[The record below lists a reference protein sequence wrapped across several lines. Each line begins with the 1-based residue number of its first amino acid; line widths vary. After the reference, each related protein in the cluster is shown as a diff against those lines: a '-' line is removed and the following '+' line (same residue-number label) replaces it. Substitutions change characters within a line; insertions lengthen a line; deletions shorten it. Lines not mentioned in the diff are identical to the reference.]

1 MNSLLQND
9 DYFDINP
16 VNQHNINESDIDHV
30 NQHNINESDI
40 DHVNQHNINEY
51 DINTVNQHDIIEYA
65 INQAKLEQKKIH
77 AQKEKNKRQ
86 KVQNLLL
93 QLKNKIQE
101 ISPVFNNNS
110 QFSTLKN
117 SADLIVQMHCEISE
131 LENTQQILKQ
141 RIETRKKQHQ
151 YINHIINFYQ
161 NN

>member
-1 MNSLLQND
+1 MNSFLQDND
-9 DYFDINP
+9 HFDINN
-16 VNQHNINESDIDHV
+16 VNQHNINESDINPV
-30 NQHNINESDI
+30 SQYN
-40 DHVNQHNINEY
+40 
-51 DINTVNQHDIIEYA
+51 IIESA

-77 AQKEKNKRQ
+77 AQKEKNKRE
-86 KVQNLLL
+86 KVKKLLL

-101 ISPVFNNNS
+101 ISPVLNNNS
-110 QFSTLKN
+110 QFLTLKN
-117 SADLIVQMHCEISE
+117 SADLITKMHSEISE